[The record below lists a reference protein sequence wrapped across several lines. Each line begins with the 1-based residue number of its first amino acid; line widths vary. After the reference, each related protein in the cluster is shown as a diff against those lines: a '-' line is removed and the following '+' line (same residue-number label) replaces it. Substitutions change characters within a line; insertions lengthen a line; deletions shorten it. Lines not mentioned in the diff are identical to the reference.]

1 MTKKDPKQV
10 PINMKDPVGS
20 LTDIQNLLARR
31 DLQMRSMQ
39 YIGKVLSSVLNLER
53 LLVLIMDEVTKLIH
67 AERGTLYIVDS
78 EKGELWSKIAQK
90 AEIKEIRL
98 KIGIGISGHVA
109 ATGEWINIKD
119 AYHDNRFDPTTDK
132 RTGYI
137 TRSIL
142 CMPIRE
148 PVKDEKQIGKIIAVL
163 QILNKID
170 GVFTQEDEDLL
181 SSLASQIA
189 IAIVNARLY
198 STLEDRLNELN
209 LLFNLEKELSLA
221 DQLDTMLKNLL
232 ILITRSLSSENGLIL
247 LTDTENREFPQRY
260 AVNLDENKLKTA
272 PFTLTKGIIGQVVN
286 NQRSYLS
293 NKAEED
299 PFIDRDMMHYF
310 NLPVRNIVCSPLM
323 SESRIIGF
331 LILMNKAG
339 EHGYFSVNDQK
350 LMDSISGQMARG
362 IDNYRLREEKTKADR
377 LATIGNM
384 MSTIVHDLRTPMSNI
399 LGFVDLMLDEDNHG
413 TRQEYADIVNQ
424 QIKSLTSMTTDVL
437 DFAKGKTTILPRK
450 YPVDKLVKDFVK
462 YFEEDIKRKGYN
474 FEWSIHTSSMIYV
487 DPEKINRIFM
497 NIMKNALEA
506 MKPGGTFSLQADEKD
521 GEVIFRLKDNGAG
534 IPDEIK
540 DKLFGSFVTS
550 GKEGG
555 TGLGLAIVKKVI
567 DDHKGRIEVE
577 TARGVGTTFKI
588 YFTKM

>member
-209 LLFNLEKELSLA
+209 LFFNLEKELSLA

-299 PFIDRDMMHYF
+299 LFIDRDMMHYF

-384 MSTIVHDLRTPMSNI
+384 MSMIVHDLRTPMSNI

>member
-1 MTKKDPKQV
+1 
-10 PINMKDPVGS
+10 
-20 LTDIQNLLARR
+20 
-31 DLQMRSMQ
+31 
-39 YIGKVLSSVLNLER
+39 
-53 LLVLIMDEVTKLIH
+53 VTKLMH

-98 KIGIGISGHVA
+98 KIGVGISGHVG
-109 ATGEWINIKD
+109 ATGELINIQD
-119 AYHDNRFDPTTDK
+119 AYHDKRFDPTTDK
-132 RTGYI
+132 KTGYK

-148 PVKDEKQIGKIIAVL
+148 PVKDETQVGKIIGVI

-170 GVFTQEDEDLL
+170 GVFIQEDEDLL
-181 SSLASQIA
+181 SSLTSQIA

-209 LLFNLEKELSLA
+209 LLFNLEKELSLPE
-221 DQLDTMLKNLL
+221 QLDTLLKNLL
-232 ILITRSLSSENGLIL
+232 TLITRSLSSESGLIL
-247 LTDTENREFPQRY
+247 LLDPEKKEFNQWY
-260 AVNLDENKLKTA
+260 AVNLDETKLKTA
-272 PFTLTKGIIGQVVN
+272 PFALNKGIIGQVYTT
-286 NQRSYLS
+286 QRSYTS
-293 NKAEED
+293 NKVDED
-299 PFIDRDMMHYF
+299 PFMDREMLQYF
-310 NLPVRNIVCSPLM
+310 NLPVQTIVCSPLL
-323 SESRIIGF
+323 SGSRIIGF
-331 LILMNKAG
+331 LLLMNKTG
-339 EHGYFSVNDQK
+339 DHSYYSINDQK
-350 LMDSISGQMARG
+350 LMDSISGQVARG
-362 IDNYRLREEKTKADR
+362 IDNYRLRDEKTKADR

-399 LGFVDLMLDEDNHG
+399 LGFVDLMLDEDNQD
-413 TRQEYADIVNQ
+413 TRKEYADIVNQ

-437 DFAKGKTTILPRK
+437 DFAKGKSTILPRK
-450 YPVDKLVKDFVK
+450 HPVDKLVKDFVK
-462 YFEEDIKRKGYN
+462 YFEDDIKRKGYN
-474 FEWSIHTSSMIYV
+474 FEWSIQTASMIYV

-506 MKPGGTFSLQADEKD
+506 MKPGGTFSLHAEEIS
-521 GEVIFRLKDNGAG
+521 GEVLFRLKDNGAG

-577 TARGVGTTFKI
+577 STQGVGTTFKI
-588 YFTKM
+588 YFAKI